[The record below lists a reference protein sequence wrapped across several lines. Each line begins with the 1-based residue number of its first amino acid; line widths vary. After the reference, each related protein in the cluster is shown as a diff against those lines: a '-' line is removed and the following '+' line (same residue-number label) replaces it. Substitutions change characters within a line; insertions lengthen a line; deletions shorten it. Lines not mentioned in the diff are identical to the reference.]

1 MKPILPILFLATAL
15 LTGCVRPQE
24 TILPPGKPGAVYT
37 AAAQTAS
44 VYSLPDVLPGTQ
56 ESDLTLTPE
65 QISNPVTPVPG
76 PTREAAGEDSSCD
89 RVKFIKDVTI
99 PDDFELKPGEEFTK
113 TWRLENAGSC
123 TWSIGYVL
131 LFDKG
136 DSLGAP
142 ATVLLTNK
150 PVPPGETIDVSVDF
164 QAPQEIGSYQG
175 YWKIRNV
182 KGETFGLGEFSQPF
196 WVKINVVKGGGTMF
210 DFNARAA
217 EGAWGSGSIP
227 VSYEE
232 VGETIVYFDRNL
244 SDEDPFAGLKA
255 DQPLEGGRQS
265 GTLLLVRPRPEAG
278 SYLVGRFPD
287 YTVNAA
293 DLMFG
298 RVGLITR
305 SNGSCGAGELDFL
318 IRLMI
323 KDDPETLTTLW
334 EGNQNCDGRMQSF
347 EIDLNA
353 YQGETV
359 QIYLTVISRND
370 SSDNYGV
377 WDSLAIRR

>member
-1 MKPILPILFLATAL
+1 MKSIPPYIFLIIVLSAA
-15 LTGCVRPQE
+15 CVRPQE

-37 AAAQTAS
+37 AAAETAS
-44 VYSLPDVLPGTQ
+44 VYQVPSALSGTQ
-56 ESDLTLTPE
+56 VSDKTPTPG
-65 QISNPVTPVPG
+65 QNSNPETPVPE
-76 PTREAAGEDSSCD
+76 PSRETGEEVSDCD

-99 PDDFELKPGEEFTK
+99 PDDYELSPGEEFTK
-113 TWRLENAGSC
+113 IWRLENAGSC

-131 LFDKG
+131 VFEKG

-150 PVPPGETIDVSVDF
+150 PVPPGETIDVAVDF

-210 DFNARAA
+210 DFNARAG
-217 EGAWGSGSIP
+217 EGAWGSGSVP

-232 VGETIVYFDRNL
+232 VGESIVYFNRNL
-244 SDEDPFAGLKA
+244 SDEDPFAGLET

-265 GTLLLVRPRPEAG
+265 GTLILVRPRPGAG
-278 SYLVGRFPD
+278 SYLVGRFPE

-305 SNGSCGAGELDFL
+305 PNGSCGAGELDFL

-323 KDDPETLTTLW
+323 KDDPDTLTTLW
-334 EGNQNCDGRMQSF
+334 EGNQTCDERMQSF

-359 QIYLTVISRND
+359 LIYLTVISRND

>member
-1 MKPILPILFLATAL
+1 MKSYLLIFFLITVL

-37 AAAQTAS
+37 AAAETAS
-44 VYSLPDVLPGTQ
+44 VYNFPSAAPGTL
-56 ESDLTLTPE
+56 ESGAAETPE
-65 QISNPVTPVPG
+65 PISSLATPVPG
-76 PTREAAGEDSSCD
+76 PSGEFAEEDSSCD

-99 PDDFELKPGEEFTK
+99 PDDFELRPGEEFTK

-131 LFDKG
+131 VFEKG

-142 ATVLLTNK
+142 ATVLLTNQ
-150 PVPPGETIDVSVDF
+150 PVLPGETIDVSVDF

-182 KGETFGLGEFSQPF
+182 KGETFGLGEFGQPF

-227 VSYEE
+227 VNYEE
-232 VGETIVYFDRNL
+232 VGESIVYFDRNT
-244 SDEDPFAGLKA
+244 SDENPFAGLKI

-265 GTLLLVRPRPEAG
+265 GTLLLVRPRPEEG

-323 KDDPETLTTLW
+323 KDEPETLTTLW
-334 EGNQNCDGRMQSF
+334 EGKQTCDGRMESF

-359 QIYLTVISRND
+359 LIHLTVISRNN